1 MPGARPPLGRRTP
14 GMSFRANEARGCGP
28 RWDPRRKD
36 VFEAIRGSPLTA
48 PALLVDG
55 HDHSRGLG
63 QPPLSAAVQVSHSIR
78 RAARGL
84 VARPWQSKQFIADG
98 RPGERHEG
106 MNHGDMNTDANTN
119 TSQQGFVARR
129 VRGGGS
135 QRGRAPVPPEGMRS

>member
-1 MPGARPPLGRRTP
+1 M
-14 GMSFRANEARGCGP
+14 
-28 RWDPRRKD
+28 
-36 VFEAIRGSPLTA
+36 
-48 PALLVDG
+48 
-55 HDHSRGLG
+55 
-63 QPPLSAAVQVSHSIR
+63 QVSHSIR

-106 MNHGDMNTDANTN
+106 MNHGDMNTD

-129 VRGGGS
+129 VRGGGY